1 MISKNEFL
9 QRWSHLHSGSPVT
22 GIVGAWLSISYR
34 CGLVATLLRITPNA
48 LTLLGLLAAVATA
61 YWALSLWAIALL
73 VFSLF
78 CDGIDGSVAIFQKKE
93 SARGAIFDS
102 VADRI
107 SEAMWL
113 VALYRIGVP
122 AWITIL
128 LWVIASVQEYAR
140 ARLSSLGVAEIGVVT
155 PVERPVRAS
164 FIFIALIMWNA
175 NISGVTYLSI
185 AYLVLQTI
193 SVYLVV
199 RFARSQPVVPPAI
212 DPILVIRLRDAL
224 NPLQNRDP

>member
-9 QRWSHLHSGSPVT
+9 ERWSQLHSGSPVT

-61 YWALSLWAIALL
+61 YWALSLWAIVFL

-93 SARGAIFDS
+93 SHRGAIFDS

-107 SEAMWL
+107 SEALWL

-140 ARLSSLGVAEIGVVT
+140 ARLLSLGVKELGVVT
-155 PVERPVRAS
+155 PAERPIRAS
-164 FIFIALIMWNA
+164 FIFMVLIMWQVSIA
-175 NISGVTYLSI
+175 GITVLSI
-185 AYLVLQTI
+185 VFLLIQTI
-193 SVYLVV
+193 SFILVV
-199 RFARSQPVVPPAI
+199 RFARSQ
-212 DPILVIRLRDAL
+212 LH
-224 NPLQNRDP
+224 

>member
-1 MISKNEFL
+1 MMSKNEFL
-9 QRWSHLHSGSPVT
+9 EKWSQLHSGSSVT

-34 CGLVATLLRITPNA
+34 FGLIATLLRITPNA

-61 YWALSLWAIALL
+61 YWALSLWAIAFL

-93 SARGAIFDS
+93 SNRGAIFDS

-107 SEAMWL
+107 SEALWL
-113 VALYRIGVP
+113 IALYRIGVP

-140 ARLSSLGVAEIGVVT
+140 ARLSSLGVNEIGVVT

-164 FIFIALIMWNA
+164 IIFIALVMWHS
-175 NISGVTYLSI
+175 NIAGVTYVSI
-185 AYLVLQTI
+185 AYLALQII
-193 SVYLVV
+193 SVYLVL
-199 RFARSQPVVPPAI
+199 RFARSQ
-212 DPILVIRLRDAL
+212 LH
-224 NPLQNRDP
+224 

>member
-1 MISKNEFL
+1 MISKNEFF

-164 FIFIALIMWNA
+164 FIFIALIMWHA
-175 NISGVTYLSI
+175 NIAGVTYLSI

-199 RFARSQPVVPPAI
+199 RFARSQ
-212 DPILVIRLRDAL
+212 LH
-224 NPLQNRDP
+224 